1 MEFVLLDYN
10 STDGLEE
17 WVKELQYYIDTG
29 ILVYYRTEEPLNY
42 HRTHS
47 RNMAFR
53 LSTGDIVCNLDAD
66 NFLGEGFASYILD
79 IFNQGDETF
88 FCTPQYSERDVI
100 GRICVRRKHFFTVN
114 GYDETLSGYGL
125 EDIDLYNRLE
135 KVGLQQRLLP
145 IGKYYSAIHHSHEER
160 ISHEYMGMHVEK
172 IYLSYLNP
180 YTTEVLLMYKNG
192 KCNKALL
199 RDNPHFY
206 RNQTIQYNSQNEYIL
221 NSKNRIQREND
232 WVEIQ
237 WASLSE
243 KASFYEVK
251 SKELWSTVLLF
262 LSESQNCVEINERDN
277 KRRVV
282 NQDGYGRGIVY
293 KNLNNETLIELK

>member
-88 FCTPQYSERDVI
+88 SV
-100 GRICVRRKHFFTVN
+100 H
-114 GYDETLSGYGL
+114 LS
-125 EDIDLYNRLE
+125 I
-135 KVGLQQRLLP
+135 
-145 IGKYYSAIHHSHEER
+145 
-160 ISHEYMGMHVEK
+160 
-172 IYLSYLNP
+172 
-180 YTTEVLLMYKNG
+180 
-192 KCNKALL
+192 
-199 RDNPHFY
+199 
-206 RNQTIQYNSQNEYIL
+206 QNEM
-221 NSKNRIQREND
+221 
-232 WVEIQ
+232 
-237 WASLSE
+237 
-243 KASFYEVK
+243 
-251 SKELWSTVLLF
+251 
-262 LSESQNCVEINERDN
+262 
-277 KRRVV
+277 
-282 NQDGYGRGIVY
+282 
-293 KNLNNETLIELK
+293 